1 MLTETRP
8 DHGVPH
14 EGSYAAFVRVS
25 TDAQDVANQEHGIKA
40 VLNGG
45 DHKVK
50 WFREE
55 GVSSG
60 MDWHRREVLH
70 KCLDHCRKTGATML
84 IYTLDRMSRRLWET
98 LRFLE
103 QEIDNGKI
111 KLVVVDD
118 PHMDETTITLRAAVA
133 QIERKRIKTRTKQ
146 ALGRIKDEIAEKG
159 QYTTREGRV
168 ITKLG
173 DHGKIAEAGIKG
185 NERNAELADG
195 RAEQIWPIIKMFRDE
210 GLSYRKIAERLT
222 VMKQATPTSM
232 RTPDISRQTKWHA
245 SSVRNYFLR
254 MNQGLTTAVN

>member
-1 MLTETRP
+1 MLTQTRP
-8 DHGVPH
+8 DNGVPH
-14 EGSYAAFVRVS
+14 EGSVAAFVRVS
-25 TDAQDVANQEHGIKA
+25 TDLQDNANQEHGIKTF
-40 VLNGG
+40 LNGG

-60 MDWHRREVLH
+60 KDWHQRQTLH
-70 KCLDHCRKTGATML
+70 DCLNYCRKTGATML

-133 QIERKRIKTRTKQ
+133 QIERKRIQTRTKQ
-146 ALGRIKDEIAEKG
+146 ALRRIKDEIDEKG
-159 QYTTREGRV
+159 EYTTTEGRV

-173 DHGKIAEAGIKG
+173 YHENLEVAGMKG
-185 NERNAELADG
+185 NERNTELADE
-195 RAEQIWPIIKMFRDE
+195 RAEQIWPVIKMLRDE

>member
-14 EGSYAAFVRVS
+14 EGNFAAFVRVS

-40 VLNGG
+40 FLNGG
-45 DHKVK
+45 DHKIK

-60 MDWHRREVLH
+60 MDWHQRQTLH
-70 KCLDHCRKTGATML
+70 DCLNHCRKTGATML

-98 LRFLE
+98 MRFLE

-118 PHMDETTITLRAAVA
+118 PHMDHTTIQLRAAVA
-133 QIERKRIKTRTKQ
+133 NIERERIRTRTKQ
-146 ALGRIKDEIAEKG
+146 ALRRIKDEIDEKG
-159 QYTTREGRV
+159 EYTTKEGRV

-173 DHGKIAEAGIKG
+173 YHENLEVAGMKG
-185 NERNAELADG
+185 NERNTELADG
-195 RAEQIWPIIKMFRDE
+195 RAEQIWPVIKMFRDT
-210 GLSYRKIAERLT
+210 GLSYREIARRLND
-222 VMKQATPTSM
+222 MNQPTPTQM
-232 RTPDISRQTKWHA
+232 RKPDISRQTEWYA
-245 SSVRNYFLR
+245 SSVRNYVIR
-254 MNQGLTTAVN
+254 MEKKGAK

>member
-40 VLNGG
+40 FLNGG

-60 MDWHRREVLH
+60 MDWHRREVRH

-173 DHGKIAEAGIKG
+173 DHDKIAEAGIKG
-185 NERNAELADG
+185 NERNAELADD
-195 RAEQIWPIIKMFRDE
+195 RAEQIWPVIKMFRDE

-222 VMKQATPTSM
+222 VMNQATPTSM